1 MSLLARLLALVGI
14 AVLPAL
20 AIQVYNE
27 YELRHARTAEVRDL
41 TQRYAHFIAAEH
53 DNIVDG
59 TRQLLAALTQLPEL
73 QRASP
78 RECNAILANLN
89 AQYPNYDRLAAF
101 DVTGR
106 LICSSTQAR
115 ASDALELSLPHIRTA
130 IADDRFAISDY
141 QVRPDTNARVVE
153 FALPVHDEAKN
164 VTGVVVAALNLDWLT
179 STLADKPIPAEMAIS
194 IIDPHGTVI
203 ASTPDPVWIGSR
215 LPASLLERLRSP
227 PVPTAAED
235 AADFE
240 LTDPKDVTRIYSD
253 VPSTL
258 FPRQFFVI
266 AGIDKSASL
275 AAINQSTI
283 RAAALILAGLALALL
298 AAWVGGD
305 HFLRR
310 PLRVLLQ
317 AATRWRAGDWSVRAA
332 LPDRSSEIGR
342 LGQAFDAMADALSNR
357 ERELNRS
364 KNDAE
369 SASRAKTNFL
379 ANMSHELRTPLNAV
393 IGFSEMLKDGYAG
406 SLSTKQREYIDD
418 IYGSGRHLLELV
430 GDILDMS
437 TIEAGKLEVHPVLVP
452 VRRAIEGAINL
463 IQARA
468 TASALALV
476 IEVPDNLPLLFV
488 DHVRFR
494 QILLNLLSNSVKFTP
509 RGGSVTVS
517 ASAAG
522 EEIAISVADTGIGM
536 RPEDIPQALQPF
548 RQVENPFSRQN
559 DGVGLGLPLA
569 KTLTELHGGRLEIV
583 SALRRGTVVT
593 LHFPRQ
599 ARGEVHDLDEA
610 RSRSR
615 AS

>member
-1 MSLLARLLALVGI
+1 MSLLARLLILVTI

-27 YELRHARTAEVRDL
+27 YKLRHARAAEVRDL
-41 TQRYAHFIAAEH
+41 TQRYAHFVAAEQ

-59 TRQLLAALTQLPEL
+59 THQLLSALTQLPQIQSANAAECGIVL
-73 QRASP
+73 AS
-78 RECNAILANLN
+78 LN

-106 LICSSTQAR
+106 LICSSTAAR
-115 ASDALELSLPHIRTA
+115 ASDALELSLPHIRAA
-130 IADDRFAISDY
+130 IADNRFTASDY
-141 QVRPDTNARVVE
+141 QVRPDTNARIVE
-153 FALPVHDEAKN
+153 FALPLHDESKN
-164 VTGVVVAALNLDWLT
+164 VIGVAVAALNLDWLT
-179 STLADKPIPAEMAIS
+179 SMLAEKPIPPEMAIS
-194 IIDPHGTVI
+194 IIDSRGTVI
-203 ASTPDPVWIGSR
+203 ASTPDPVWVGSR
-215 LPASLLERLRSP
+215 LPQNLLDSLRPTVLQAGLELN
-227 PVPTAAED
+227 
-235 AADFE
+235 
-240 LTDPKDVTRIYSD
+240 DPKGVARIYSE

-258 FPRQFFVI
+258 FPGQFFVI
-266 AGIDKSASL
+266 AGFDKSATLS
-275 AAINQSTI
+275 AINQSTV
-283 RAAALILAGLALALL
+283 RTAALILSGLALALL

-310 PLRVLLQ
+310 PLNILLQ

-342 LGQAFDAMADALSNR
+342 LGQAFDAMADALSDR
-357 ERELNRS
+357 EAELNRS

-379 ANMSHELRTPLNAV
+379 ASMSHELRTPLNAV

-406 SLSTKQREYIDD
+406 SLSSKQREYIDD

-437 TIEAGKLEVHPVLVP
+437 TIEAGKLELHPVLVP
-452 VRRAIEGAINL
+452 ARRAIEGAVNL
-463 IQARA
+463 IETRA
-468 TASALALV
+468 TAAALAVV
-476 IEVPDNLPLLFV
+476 IEVPDYLPLLYV

-494 QILLNLLSNSVKFTP
+494 QILLNLLSNAVKFTP

-517 ASAAG
+517 AASDGG
-522 EEIAISVADTGIGM
+522 EIFISVADTGIGM
-536 RPEDIPQALQPF
+536 RPEDIPKALQPF

-569 KTLTELHGGRLEIV
+569 KTLTELHGGRLEIT

-593 LHFPRQ
+593 LRFPRH
-599 ARGEVHDLDEA
+599 ASAEVHDIGEA
-610 RSRSR
+610 RNRSR
-615 AS
+615 A

>member
-1 MSLLARLLALVGI
+1 MSLLTRLLVLVGI

-20 AIQVYNE
+20 AIQIYNE
-27 YELRHARTAEVRDL
+27 YELRHARTTEVRDL
-41 TQRYAHFIAAEH
+41 TQRYAHFIAAEQ
-53 DNIVDG
+53 DSLVDG
-59 TRQLLAALTQLPEL
+59 TRQLLSALTQLPEL
-73 QRASP
+73 QHA
-78 RECNAILANLN
+78 NAGGCGVVLANLN

-106 LICSSTQAR
+106 LICSSTRAR

-130 IADDRFAISDY
+130 IADDRFEISDY

-153 FALPVHDEAKN
+153 LALPMHDEAKN

-179 STLADKPIPAEMAIS
+179 SILAQKPIPAEMAIS
-194 IIDPHGTVI
+194 IIDSRGTVI
-203 ASTPDPVWIGSR
+203 ASAPDPVWVGSR
-215 LPASLLERLRSP
+215 PPTGVLERQQSP
-227 PVPTAAED
+227 PVPGKNSATDVEI
-235 AADFE
+235 AD
-240 LTDPKDVTRIYSD
+240 PQGVTRIYSD
-253 VPSTL
+253 APSAL
-258 FPRQFFVI
+258 FPGKFLVT

-283 RAAALILAGLALALL
+283 RAAALIMAGLVLALL

-317 AATRWRAGDWSVRAA
+317 AATRWRGGDWSVRAA

-437 TIEAGKLEVHPVLVP
+437 TIEAGKLEMHPVLVP
-452 VRRAIEGAINL
+452 VRRAIEGSVNL

-468 TASALALV
+468 TASALALI

-509 RGGSVTVS
+509 RGGSVTVA

>member
-1 MSLLARLLALVGI
+1 MSLPARLLILVTI

-20 AIQVYNE
+20 ATQVYNE
-27 YELRHARTAEVRDL
+27 YELRRARTAEVRDL
-41 TQRYAHFIAAEH
+41 TQRYAHFIAAEQ

-59 TRQLLAALTQLPEL
+59 TRQLLSALTQLPQIQSGNAAECGVVL
-73 QRASP
+73 AS
-78 RECNAILANLN
+78 LN
-89 AQYPNYDRLAAF
+89 GQYPNYDRLAAF

-106 LICSSTQAR
+106 LICSSTPAR
-115 ASDALELSLPHIRTA
+115 ASDALELSLPHIRAA
-130 IADDRFAISDY
+130 IADNRFTISDY
-141 QVRPDTNARVVE
+141 QVRPDTNARIVE
-153 FALPVHDEAKN
+153 FALPLHDESKN
-164 VTGVVVAALNLDWLT
+164 ITGVAVAALNLDWLT
-179 STLADKPIPAEMAIS
+179 SILAEKPIPREIAIS
-194 IIDPHGTVI
+194 IIDSRGTVI
-203 ASTPDPVWIGSR
+203 ASTPDPIWVGSR
-215 LPASLLERLRSP
+215 LPQNLLDSLRPTVLPEDRAGLELN
-227 PVPTAAED
+227 
-235 AADFE
+235 
-240 LTDPKDVTRIYSD
+240 DPKGIARIYSE

-258 FPRQFFVI
+258 FPGQFFVI
-266 AGIDKSASL
+266 AGFDKSATLS
-275 AAINQSTI
+275 AINQSTV
-283 RAAALILAGLALALL
+283 RAATLILTGLALALL

-310 PLRVLLQ
+310 PLNILLQ

-332 LPDRSSEIGR
+332 LPDKSSEIGR
-342 LGQAFDAMADALSNR
+342 LGQAFDAMADVLSDR
-357 ERELNRS
+357 EAQLNRS

-406 SLSTKQREYIDD
+406 SLSNKQREYIDD

-452 VRRAIEGAINL
+452 VRRAIEGAANL

-468 TASALALV
+468 TAGALALI
-476 IEVPDNLPLLFV
+476 IEVPDNLPLLYV

-494 QILLNLLSNSVKFTP
+494 QILLNLLSNAVKFTP

-517 ASAAG
+517 AASDG
-522 EEIAISVADTGIGM
+522 EEIVISVADTGIGM

-569 KTLTELHGGRLEIV
+569 KTLTELHGGKLEIT

-593 LHFPRQ
+593 LRFPRH
-599 ARGEVHDLDEA
+599 ASAEVHDIGEA

-615 AS
+615 ALS